1 MRFETI
7 LRIIFTQFQL
17 DKTIDQ
23 IAGHEK
29 LKIFDQIE
37 SLMTRYF
44 IPTKNLA
51 DFHDRKI
58 DSKKQLIQTIINIL
72 LWIAPIKWLIEY
84 IVFQHYD
91 YHEAAYYTSY
101 YGMVYGKDE
110 ASFISL
116 AILIVFAGNYY
127 HLSSK

>member
-7 LRIIFTQFQL
+7 LRILFTQFQL

-23 IAGHEK
+23 IAGHGK
-29 LKIFDQIE
+29 VKTCDQVE
-37 SLMTRYF
+37 SLLTRYF
-44 IPTKNLA
+44 LPTKSLPDFA
-51 DFHDRKI
+51 DGKV
-58 DSKKQLIQTIINIL
+58 DSKKLLIQTILNIL
-72 LWIAPIKWLIEY
+72 LWIAPIKWLIEF

-110 ASFISL
+110 ASFIAL
-116 AILIVFAGNYY
+116 AILTCFTANYY
-127 HLSSK
+127 HSFRK

>member
-1 MRFETI
+1 MKIETI
-7 LRIIFTQFQL
+7 VRIKLKQIEL
-17 DKTIDQ
+17 KAINQ
-23 IAGHEK
+23 IAGQGK
-29 LKIFDQIE
+29 LKVYDQVD

-44 IPTKNLA
+44 IPAKSLT
-51 DFHDRKI
+51 DFYNGKI
-58 DSKKQLIQTIINIL
+58 DSKRQFIQTIMNIL

-110 ASFISL
+110 ASFIAL
-116 AILIVFAGNYY
+116 AILTCFTANYY
-127 HLSSK
+127 HSFRK